1 MIYDIIVYIASIFFF
16 TAIIREVLA
25 SLNRVSSIKQK
36 IGETSQAK
44 EAMKKLKL
52 VKTPLSFA
60 FMTSIVIGILL
71 AFEASLNFK
80 KWTTANELLM
90 SGVYINICR
99 MNAAAKAAGMN
110 WEHITPFSILW
121 KSTPERE
128 EVFDW
133 TLTLQIDRQIYGAK
147 AYRGWLLNFYG
158 PFILFTVFCLNKDVY
173 ALWARKI
180 FGDNGKNRRGVASSH
195 DWTIV
200 KNYNRLGRISNYIPL
215 IGNSSAAHRT
225 SSVAPSDV
233 DGTWAST
240 MESSAAPSA
249 FESAAPSVFE
259 SVQEIH
265 DKVTAQT

>member
-1 MIYDIIVYIASIFFF
+1 MTPTIIHEKTSLFIKSIFLSHKISEKSLFPKCLRRTSWPIRDLENFTFQNFKISKKVFPKKCRGIIPTHFLYSLPLFF
-16 TAIIREVLA
+16 LHF
-25 SLNRVSSIKQK
+25 Q
-36 IGETSQAK
+36 
-44 EAMKKLKL
+44 
-52 VKTPLSFA
+52 
-60 FMTSIVIGILL
+60 SIVV
-71 AFEASLNFK
+71 SRNFSH
-80 KWTTANELLM
+80 NFFL
-90 SGVYINICR
+90 R
-99 MNAAAKAAGMN
+99 
-110 WEHITPFSILW
+110 
-121 KSTPERE
+121 KSTGRHQRETPNRRERE
-128 EVFDW
+128 REYPHW
-133 TLTLQIDRQIYGAK
+133 G
-147 AYRGWLLNFYG
+147 
-158 PFILFTVFCLNKDVY
+158 Y